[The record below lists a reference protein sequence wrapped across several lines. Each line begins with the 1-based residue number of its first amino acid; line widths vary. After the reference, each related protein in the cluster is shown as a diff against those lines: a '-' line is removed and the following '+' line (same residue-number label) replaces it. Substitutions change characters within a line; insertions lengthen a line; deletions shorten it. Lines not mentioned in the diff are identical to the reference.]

1 MDLADAARVL
11 GGGAGLVPRGAGEE
25 QARAVFA
32 LLVQVAAALGASA
45 GATRVVTDAG
55 WTRPERQIGTTGVTI
70 DPDLYLA
77 LGVSGASQHT
87 GGLGAPRHVVSVNT
101 DPSCPMTAIADLG
114 LICDAPA
121 LLVRLADRLSVPVAP
136 EVRATAGLAGLLAPR
151 EGDTSLIVGAPVGTG
166 DGLNAPHLTMA
177 PPVPEPVDAVVVGA
191 GPAGS
196 AAALALARA
205 GRSVV
210 LLERGPYPGSKNV
223 YGGVVYGRV
232 LDEVIPGWWERV
244 PVQRW
249 VVRRS
254 TMVMTPTQAV
264 TIDVRTQAWGE
275 APYNGMTTYRA
286 DFDSWLA
293 GEAVA
298 SGARLITSTVATG
311 LRRDPDGRVI
321 GIRTDRPDGDLDA
334 QVVIACDG
342 VNSFLAREAGLAA
355 PADAAQ
361 HTLGV
366 KEVLA
371 LPAGVIEERFGLG
384 PDQGVDVEVVG
395 CTRGIPGG
403 GFLYTNRETVS
414 VGVVVSVA
422 GLAAAKVRPEDLI
435 ADFKAHPAIA
445 PSLKGATLQ
454 EYAAHLIPEGGYDA
468 MPTLAGDGLL
478 VAGDAAGLTLAA
490 GIWLEGVN
498 FAIGSGLAAGQV
510 AAAAIGS
517 GDVSATGLA
526 GYRKALD
533 ANFVLQDHR
542 RLRAAPHLILSDR
555 MQRQYTHLMCDIA
568 EQMFTVTN
576 PDPKPGLARL
586 LRQTVKASGVR
597 WRDLARDGLETL
609 RVFR

>member
-1 MDLADAARVL
+1 
-11 GGGAGLVPRGAGEE
+11 
-25 QARAVFA
+25 
-32 LLVQVAAALGASA
+32 
-45 GATRVVTDAG
+45 
-55 WTRPERQIGTTGVTI
+55 
-70 DPDLYLA
+70 
-77 LGVSGASQHT
+77 
-87 GGLGAPRHVVSVNT
+87 
-101 DPSCPMTAIADLG
+101 
-114 LICDAPA
+114 
-121 LLVRLADRLSVPVAP
+121 
-136 EVRATAGLAGLLAPR
+136 
-151 EGDTSLIVGAPVGTG
+151 
-166 DGLNAPHLTMA
+166 MA

-568 EQMFTVTN
+568 EQLFTVTN